1 MSIYTTRSWES
12 VIRSREDVPS
22 EFLPSYTDTFGD
34 SEDSFLNSIYLPED
48 WALMKRPAMILSLK
62 ENMLVLFK
70 DVEGKISRRIMPI
83 GDIDAVV
90 ISDILLDSSFTFHF
104 NDNGQLSE
112 ERVPFHAVSRRY
124 FMVILDELRKGF
136 RGLSPDKSMEDSLED
151 LEEKSY
157 KLYNFTTDYLRP
169 EDRIV
174 ESVYEPKLL
183 ERTRKARNHTS
194 TPAERNVVV
203 TEREIL
209 VVEGITS
216 QTRTK
221 AEYGVRITII
231 PNDKVAD
238 AAILQRDERSR
249 ILTFRTRNGFKKDVI
264 VGKGNG
270 EKITYLVASLRNQ

>member
-22 EFLPSYTDTFGD
+22 EFLLSYTDTFGD
-34 SEDSFLNSIYLPED
+34 NEDSFLNSIYLPED
-48 WALMKRPAMILSLK
+48 LALMKRPAMIISLK
-62 ENMLVLFK
+62 ENKLVLFK
-70 DVEGKISRRIMPI
+70 DMEGKISRRIIPI
-83 GDIDAVV
+83 GDIEAVV

-104 NDNGQLSE
+104 NDNGRLSE
-112 ERVPFHAVSRRY
+112 ERIPFHAVSRKY
-124 FMVILDELRKGF
+124 FMVILDELRIGF
-136 RGLSPDKSMEDSLED
+136 RGAFPDKSIEDSLEE

-183 ERTRKARNHTS
+183 ERNRKNHNHTS
-194 TPAERNVVV
+194 APAERNVVV

-209 VVEGITS
+209 VVEGVIS
-216 QTRTK
+216 QTRSK

-231 PNDKVAD
+231 PNDKIAD
-238 AAILQRDERSR
+238 AAILQRDEKTR
-249 ILTFRTRNGFKKDVI
+249 ILTFRTRSGFKKDVI

-270 EKITYLVASLRNQ
+270 EKITYLVATLNNQ

>member
-34 SEDSFLNSIYLPED
+34 REDSFMNSIYLPED
-48 WALMKRPAMILSLK
+48 WALMKRPSMVLSMK
-62 ENMLVLFK
+62 QDMLVLFK
-70 DVEGKISRRIMPI
+70 DLEGSVTRRIIPI
-83 GDIDAVV
+83 GDIEAVV

-104 NDNGQLSE
+104 NDNGHQSE

-136 RGLSPDKSMEDSLED
+136 HSASPDRSMEDSLEE

-157 KLYNFTTDYLRP
+157 KLYNFTTEYLRP

-174 ESVYEPKLL
+174 ESIYEPKLL
-183 ERTRKARNHTS
+183 ERSRNGRSHTS
-194 TPAERNVVV
+194 SPAERNVVV
-203 TEREIL
+203 TEKEIL
-209 VVEGITS
+209 VVEGIIS
-216 QTRTK
+216 QSGSRV
-221 AEYGVRITII
+221 EYGVKITIM
-231 PNDKVAD
+231 PNGKVVD
-238 AAILQRDERSR
+238 AAVSQRDERTRVLS
-249 ILTFRTRNGFKKDVI
+249 FRTRNGFRKDVI

-270 EKITYLVASLRNQ
+270 EKITYLVASLNKQ